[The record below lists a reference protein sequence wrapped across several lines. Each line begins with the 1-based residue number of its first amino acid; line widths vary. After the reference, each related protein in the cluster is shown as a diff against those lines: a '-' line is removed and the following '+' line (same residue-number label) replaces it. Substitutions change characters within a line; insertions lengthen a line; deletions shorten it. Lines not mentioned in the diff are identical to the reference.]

1 MLTSMRKNERIS
13 SLQLGN
19 DGEDYALQS
28 LQARGYSVRRLPTN
42 TATYDLEV
50 EHPDRRFLISVKVS
64 RTKQHVRLGTRDSV
78 LRLSKGNFL
87 FAYMPTP
94 GHEIEHLSFSPHVL
108 LIIPAEIARSDSLLI
123 HDRYWEDKGR
133 KPDTFSVMVKGYGS
147 HHREMW
153 PQWMQFQ
160 NAWHLLPMV

>member
-1 MLTSMRKNERIS
+1 MLTSIRTNERVS
-13 SLQLGN
+13 TWQLGS
-19 DGEDYALQS
+19 DGEDYALES
-28 LQARGYSVRRLPTN
+28 LRTRGYKVRKLPAN
-42 TATYDLEV
+42 TATYDLAV
-50 EHPDRRFLISVKVS
+50 EHANGDFLVSVKVS

-94 GHEIEHLSFSPHVL
+94 GCEIEHLSSTPHVL
-108 LIIPAEIARSDSLLI
+108 LILPAEIARSDSLLI
-123 HDRYWEDKGR
+123 HDKYWEDKGR
-133 KPDTFSVMVKGYGS
+133 KPDAFSVMVKGYGS

-160 NAWHLLPMV
+160 NAWHLLPN